1 MLENSLKIRGK
12 FINKLVDKLE
22 DLNSDLILLGKL
34 DKKIYKK
41 NNSQKGGNTANIT
54 QLQLTTYM
62 KEQELK
68 EEQQKLT
75 EAIKSTGNIGEKI
88 TKMNKILQTI
98 TNQIQEFQIKIP
110 ALTNMNVDISAL
122 EDFEMKNLKKR
133 IEDKIN
139 WNDFSTSPIPGDDAL
154 SKKVGQ
160 DMYNKLIKN
169 PAGSGEIVSD
179 DDDEPEIAVRPAAPA
194 AARPAAQP
202 AAARPA
208 AARSGK

>member
-88 TKMNKILQTI
+88 TKMNQILQTI

-133 IEDKIN
+133 IEDKMN
-139 WNDFSTSPIPGDDAL
+139 WNDFSTSTIPGDDAL

-194 AARPAAQP
+194 AARPVAQP

>member
-88 TKMNKILQTI
+88 TKMNQILQTI

-133 IEDKIN
+133 IEDKMN
-139 WNDFSTSPIPGDDAL
+139 WNDFSISTIPGDDAL

-194 AARPAAQP
+194 AARPVAQP